1 MRPKLGSKFKFTLQ
15 YIGSENVK
23 NGGFDDDPP
32 HLDASRLAKI
42 NPSVLRCPST

>member
-1 MRPKLGSKFKFTLQ
+1 MRPKLGSKFKFAFQ

-23 NGGFDDDPP
+23 NDGFDDDPP

-42 NPSVLRCPST
+42 NPPVLRCPST